1 MLRLTLACLLLVGSA
16 CSKAKKENT
25 ACPGGMNPRTGACV
39 TVEDPDTAALRVR
52 LDAQNKQILD
62 LIAQDRAKE
71 AQLRKVQA
79 ILNDPNATETQKE
92 KVVRELGDIGIKV
105 AVEAGASVAGALL
118 QGLNEALGTLEP
130 TPGSGTPP

>member
-39 TVEDPDTAALRVR
+39 APEDPNAAAMAALRVR
-52 LDAQNKQILD
+52 LDAQNQQILD
-62 LIAQDRAKE
+62 MIAQAKDKE
-71 AQLRKVQA
+71 AQLRAAQA

-92 KVVRELGDIGIKV
+92 QVVRQLSDIGIKV
-105 AVEAGASVAGALL
+105 AVEAGYR
-118 QGLNEALGTLEP
+118 
-130 TPGSGTPP
+130 